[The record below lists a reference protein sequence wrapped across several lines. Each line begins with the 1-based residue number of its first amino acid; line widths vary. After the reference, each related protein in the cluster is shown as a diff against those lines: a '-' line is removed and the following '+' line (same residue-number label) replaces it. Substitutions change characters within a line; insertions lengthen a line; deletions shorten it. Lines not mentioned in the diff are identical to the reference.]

1 MGLGGGLSLHLGRYK
16 KMIPAGFP
24 GSLWFFLNSF
34 YCRNADDHRVDLFET
49 FNFKRKTAMVLF
61 VCRWGLSE

>member
-1 MGLGGGLSLHLGRYK
+1 
-16 KMIPAGFP
+16 MIPAGFP